1 MKKETTATKAP
12 KTTKRA
18 NVKQNVE
25 EAQKQQEV
33 VTVEETEE
41 ETKEEVE
48 EVEQP
53 VNKYGIPRTG
63 LPKFTERIPDE
74 TLAIA
79 LLVKNNAEVKR
90 FTALNIL
97 NWLMQK
103 GEISGNHRYVVFK
116 FDKFAVR
123 CNGLTRE
130 YTYKEPFF
138 INALIAAFTCLAH
151 SAEKVI
157 GRFVQAE
164 GLVLDESA
172 KDDREAMIEETSKGI

>member
-18 NVKQNVE
+18 YAKQNVE
-25 EAQKQQEV
+25 EAPKQQEV

-41 ETKEEVE
+41 TEEVE
-48 EVEQP
+48 EQVEEQTTT
-53 VNKYGIPRTG
+53 NNRIPRTG

-130 YTYKEPFF
+130 YTYKEAFF

-157 GRFVQAE
+157 ARFIQAE
-164 GLVLDESA
+164 GLMLDESA
-172 KDDREAMIEETSKGI
+172 KDERNTMVKETSKSI

>member
-1 MKKETTATKAP
+1 MKKETTATKAT

-18 NVKQNVE
+18 NVKTNVE
-25 EAQKQQEV
+25 EAPKQQEV

-41 ETKEEVE
+41 ETKEEIE

-151 SAEKVI
+151 SAEQVI
-157 GRFVQAE
+157 GRFLQSE
-164 GLVLDESA
+164 GLTLDESA

>member
-18 NVKQNVE
+18 YAKQNVE
-25 EAQKQQEV
+25 EAPKQQEV
-33 VTVEETEE
+33 VTVEETETE
-41 ETKEEVE
+41 QEVE
-48 EVEQP
+48 EQVEE
-53 VNKYGIPRTG
+53 NATNNRIPRTN

-74 TLAIA
+74 TLAVA

-130 YTYKEPFF
+130 YTYREPFF

-151 SAEKVI
+151 SAEQVI
-157 GRFVQAE
+157 GRFLQSE
-164 GLVLDESA
+164 GLTLDESA
-172 KDDREAMIEETSKGI
+172 KDDRDVMIEKTSKNI

>member
-1 MKKETTATKAP
+1 MKKETTATKAS

-18 NVKQNVE
+18 YAKQNVE
-25 EAQKQQEV
+25 EAPKQQEV
-33 VTVEETEE
+33 VTVEETETE
-41 ETKEEVE
+41 QEIEQEVE
-48 EVEQP
+48 EQVETG
-53 VNKYGIPRTG
+53 NRIPRTG

-74 TLAIA
+74 TLAVA

-130 YTYKEPFF
+130 YTYREPFF
-138 INALIAAFTCLAH
+138 INALVAAFTCLAH

-157 GRFVQAE
+157 GRFVEAE
-164 GLVLDESA
+164 SLMFDESA
-172 KDDREAMIEETSKGI
+172 KNDQKAMIEETSKGI